1 MRKIELGFYGAAVLA
16 VRVDEKDLES
26 LRSKLGDTGWH
37 RLEID
42 DGEIDVDLGKLAFVR
57 VAGDG
62 QKVGF

>member
-16 VRVDEKDLES
+16 VRVSEKDLEL
-26 LRSKLGDTGWH
+26 LRSKLGDEGWT
-37 RLEID
+37 RVEIE

>member
-16 VRVDEKDLES
+16 VRISDGDLET
-26 LRSKLGDTGWH
+26 LRAKLGGEGWY
-37 RLEID
+37 RLTIE
-42 DGEIDVDLGKLAFVR
+42 DGELDVDLAKLAFIR